1 MTPVSRTL
9 FRTALACGLAVGF
22 VSARA
27 QQGEL
32 QDPIPEQTVDPVIGP
47 MVYQGG
53 MVVMRVTVKVDG
65 SVAGIE
71 VVKPFPALTDPVVG
85 AVRQWR
91 FTPARRDGRPV
102 EATTTVA
109 LHVAL
114 MRTVVPR

>member
-1 MTPVSRTL
+1 MTPVNRIL
-9 FRTALACGLAVGF
+9 FRTALACALTVGL

-27 QQGEL
+27 QQDTF
-32 QDPIPEQTVDPVIGP
+32 QDPVPAQTVDPVIAP

-53 MVVMRVTVKVDG
+53 MVIMRVTVKVDG

-71 VVKPFPALTDPVVG
+71 VVKPFPALTDPVVA

-91 FTPARRDGRPV
+91 FTPARRDGLPV

-109 LHVAL
+109 IHVAL

>member
-1 MTPVSRTL
+1 MTPVNRTL
-9 FRTALACGLAVGF
+9 FRTALACALTVGL

-27 QQGEL
+27 QQGEF
-32 QDPIPEQTVDPVIGP
+32 QEPIPEQTVDPVIAP

-53 MVVMRVTVKVDG
+53 MVIMRVMVTVDG

-71 VVKPFPALTDPVVG
+71 VIKPFPALTDPVVA

-91 FTPARRDGRPV
+91 FKPARRDGRPV

-109 LHVAL
+109 LYVAL